1 MKEEVHVY
9 VTGQGHGQT
18 DRQVVRNDP
27 GVTDAHVALAA
38 WYWANGR
45 VPEAESQWQFA
56 CEQIDSGC
64 QAYKE
69 LGADVSWSGG
79 ISSGSEFPLQDG
91 PPSALCS
98 PRIAENGVLLPR
110 A

>member
-1 MKEEVHVY
+1 MKEEVHLY

-69 LGADVSWSGG
+69 LGADVS
-79 ISSGSEFPLQDG
+79 
-91 PPSALCS
+91 
-98 PRIAENGVLLPR
+98 
-110 A
+110 